1 MNPSFF
7 MSNIYGHNSKS
18 IKSSDKLDDSE
29 IKQIV
34 QGVMYNTNQY
44 HSNENSFYRP
54 EHTNSSGKT
63 PSFKSSNNVS
73 APTKQKV
80 RISEDLYLAVR
91 QIVKDELQQFKKTIR
106 QKDYLLEFANIN
118 KNFKMLEKEIA
129 KLKRLV

>member
-18 IKSSDKLDDSE
+18 IKAAEKVDDNE

-44 HSNENSFYRP
+44 NKEDNMYYHPQQTAPVPQPASF
-54 EHTNSSGKT
+54 T
-63 PSFKSSNNVS
+63 
-73 APTKQKV
+73 APLKQKV

-91 QIVKDELQQFKKTIR
+91 QIVKDELQQFKKSLK
-106 QKDYLLEFANIN
+106 QKDYTNEFSNIN
-118 KNFKMLEKEIA
+118 RNFKMLEKEIG
-129 KLKRLV
+129 KLKKMI

>member
-34 QGVMYNTNQY
+34 QGVMYSTDQY
-44 HSNENSFYRP
+44 HSDENSFYHP
-54 EHTNSSGKT
+54 EHTSNSGKT

-73 APTKQKV
+73 ASTKQKV

-91 QIVKDELQQFKKTIR
+91 QIVKDELQQFKKSMR
-106 QKDYLLEFANIN
+106 QKDYILEFANIN

-129 KLKRLV
+129 KLKKLV

>member
-18 IKSSDKLDDSE
+18 IKSSDKVDDNE
-29 IKQIV
+29 IKEIV
-34 QGVMYNTNQY
+34 QGVMYSTNQY
-44 HSNENSFYRP
+44 NSDENSYYHP
-54 EHTNSSGKT
+54 ERATSAYHAPT
-63 PSFKSSNNVS
+63 FASSNTLS

-91 QIVKDELQQFKKTIR
+91 QIVKDELQQFKKTMR
-106 QKDYLLEFANIN
+106 HKDYTNEFANIN

-129 KLKRLV
+129 KLKRML

>member
-18 IKSSDKLDDSE
+18 IKSSDKVDDSE

-34 QGVMYNTNQY
+34 QGVMYSTDQY
-44 HSNENSFYRP
+44 HSDENSFYRP

-73 APTKQKV
+73 ASTKQKV

-91 QIVKDELQQFKKTIR
+91 QIVKDELQQFKKSIR
-106 QKDYLLEFANIN
+106 QKDYTLEFANIN

>member
-18 IKSSDKLDDSE
+18 IKPSDKVDDNE

-34 QGVMYNTNQY
+34 QGVMYSTNQY
-44 HSNENSFYRP
+44 NSTESSFYHPENSSVSTR
-54 EHTNSSGKT
+54 T
-63 PSFKSSNNVS
+63 PSFNSSNNVS
-73 APTKQKV
+73 ASTKQKV

-91 QIVKDELQQFKKTIR
+91 QIVKDELQQFKRSMR
-106 QKDYLLEFANIN
+106 QKDYTNEFANIN